1 MSQNSSRPTSPHLS
15 IYKPQIT
22 SVLSAFHR
30 ISGIAAFGSLIL
42 MTWWFIFVVFSGFSP
57 LLLSLFE
64 YTIFRL
70 ALFLSSIAFFFHLV
84 TGLRHLLF
92 DIGIGFSIQSIN
104 FSAKVAIATFVLLSI
119 IFWLFIV

>member
-1 MSQNSSRPTSPHLS
+1 MSNNSSRPLSPHLG

-30 ISGIAAFGSLIL
+30 ISGIATFGALIL

-64 YTIFRL
+64 YTIFRF

-84 TGLRHLLF
+84 TGVRHLLF
-92 DIGIGFSIQSIN
+92 DIGIGFSIESIN
-104 FSAKVAIATFVLLSI
+104 FSGKIAIVIFVLISI